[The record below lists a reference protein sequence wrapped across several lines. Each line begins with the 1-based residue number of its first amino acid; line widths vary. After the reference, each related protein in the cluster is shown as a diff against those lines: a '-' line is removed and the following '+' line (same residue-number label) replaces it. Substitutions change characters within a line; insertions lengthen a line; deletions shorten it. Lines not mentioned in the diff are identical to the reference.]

1 MKLITNERAFQL
13 SKMLLEN
20 DKNIKEELLMQI
32 NNNHMEITKQMSE
45 VNGKLNDVDEKIN
58 TATTGIATDDIDTI
72 FNNQKEEI

>member
-20 DKNIKEELLMQI
+20 DKNIKEELLMQ
-32 NNNHMEITKQMSE
+32 ITKQMSE

>member
-20 DKNIKEELLMQI
+20 DKNIKEELLMQ
-32 NNNHMEITKQMSE
+32 ITKQMSE

-72 FNNQKEEI
+72 FNNQKEEV